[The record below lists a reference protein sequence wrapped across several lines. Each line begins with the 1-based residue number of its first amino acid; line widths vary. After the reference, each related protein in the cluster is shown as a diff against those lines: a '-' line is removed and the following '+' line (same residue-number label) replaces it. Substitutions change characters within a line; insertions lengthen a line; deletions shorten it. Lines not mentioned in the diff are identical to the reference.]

1 MLYASFLS
9 LSFLSPGKLLER
21 TTGRDVPLF
30 LSFLLLSLE
39 GRFLLPSPPVTPFSV
54 APPMGGR
61 GATPPLKLSGE
72 EGERKKGN
80 KIHCVVRKVEMTLHL
95 REGVK
100 RRESKKKGGG
110 LKEEER
116 GGEDWERTERRQERK
131 EEEGEERK
139 GVWVR
144 VDKRGGEKKR
154 VSQLT

>member
-1 MLYASFLS
+1 
-9 LSFLSPGKLLER
+9 
-21 TTGRDVPLF
+21 
-30 LSFLLLSLE
+30 
-39 GRFLLPSPPVTPFSV
+39 
-54 APPMGGR
+54 
-61 GATPPLKLSGE
+61 
-72 EGERKKGN
+72 
-80 KIHCVVRKVEMTLHL
+80 MTLHL

-144 VDKRGGEKKR
+144 VDKRGGEKKKSIPAHLAL
-154 VSQLT
+154 VPVFFDLPE